1 MREPSI
7 IGDCVFMRIQSS
19 IDILVKWLGLIT
31 MLLELYC
38 HIVSVT
44 DVMEFEDDDEPNNE
58 TKGRPGPFCC

>member
-1 MREPSI
+1 
-7 IGDCVFMRIQSS
+7 
-19 IDILVKWLGLIT
+19 